1 MKKLICR
8 DCGVK
13 KELEEFRRRKRGSE
27 VRTHQCHSCHAAEER
42 IRSRIRRAKKD
53 RSIAV
58 QGMSA
63 LKRAK
68 SARQVEA
75 ICANMIEKFG
85 GINRLC
91 EVWKD
96 LLDGDLKRGGL
107 AGMRHMEA
115 VVRLLQHCDNHSLKN
130 FIS

>member
-13 KELEEFRRRKRGSE
+13 KELSEFRRRKRGSE

-42 IRSRIRRAKKD
+42 IRTRMRRNKKD
-53 RSIAV
+53 RTVAR
-58 QGMSA
+58 QGMAA

-75 ICANMIEKFG
+75 VGTTMIEKFG

-91 EVWKD
+91 KVWKD
-96 LLDGDLKRGGL
+96 LLDEDLKRGGL
-107 AGMRHMEA
+107 AGMRHMDA
-115 VVRLLQHCDNHSLKN
+115 VVRLLQHCDDQK
-130 FIS
+130 IKTIV

>member
-1 MKKLICR
+1 METLICR

-13 KELEEFRRRKRGSE
+13 KELSEFRKRKRGSE

-42 IRSRIRRAKKD
+42 IRTRIRRAKKD
-53 RSIAV
+53 RAIAI
-58 QGMSA
+58 QGMVS

-68 SARQVEA
+68 STRQVEA
-75 ICANMIEKFG
+75 ICATMIEKFG

-91 EVWKD
+91 KVWKN
-96 LLDGDLKRGGL
+96 LLDEDLKRGGL

-115 VVRLLQHCDNHSLKN
+115 VVRLLQHCDNHPLKN

>member
-1 MKKLICR
+1 MKTLICR

-13 KELEEFRRRKRGSE
+13 KELSEFRRRKRGSE

-42 IRSRIRRAKKD
+42 IRTRMRRNKKD
-53 RSIAV
+53 WAV
-58 QGMSA
+58 ARQGMAA

-75 ICANMIEKFG
+75 VCNTMIEKLG

-91 EVWKD
+91 KVWKD
-96 LLDGDLKRGGL
+96 LLDEDLKRGGL
-107 AGMRHMEA
+107 AGMRHMDA
-115 VVRLLQHCDNHSLKN
+115 VVRLLQHCDNCSLN
-130 FIS
+130 N

>member
-13 KELEEFRRRKRGSE
+13 KELDEFRRRKRGSE

-42 IRSRIRRAKKD
+42 IRTRIRRNKND
-53 RSIAV
+53 RTVAR
-58 QGMSA
+58 QGMAA

-75 ICANMIEKFG
+75 VCNTMIEKFG

-91 EVWKD
+91 KVWKD
-96 LLDGDLKRGGL
+96 LLDEDLKRGGL
-107 AGMRHMEA
+107 AGMRHMDA
-115 VVRLLQHCDNHSLKN
+115 VVRLLQHCDNCSLN
-130 FIS
+130 N

>member
-1 MKKLICR
+1 MKNLICR

-13 KELEEFRRRKRGSE
+13 KELSEFRRRKRGSE

-42 IRSRIRRAKKD
+42 IRTRIRRNKED
-53 RSIAV
+53 RAV
-58 QGMSA
+58 ARQGMVA

-75 ICANMIEKFG
+75 VCNTMIEKFG

-91 EVWKD
+91 KVWKD
-96 LLDGDLKRGGL
+96 LLDEDLKRGGL
-107 AGMRHMEA
+107 AGMRHMDA
-115 VVRLLQHCDNHSLKN
+115 VVRLLQHCDNCSLN
-130 FIS
+130 N

>member
-13 KELEEFRRRKRGSE
+13 KELSEFRRRKRGSE

-42 IRSRIRRAKKD
+42 IRTRMRRNKKD
-53 RSIAV
+53 RRVAR
-58 QGMSA
+58 QGMAA

-75 ICANMIEKFG
+75 VCTTMIEKFG

-91 EVWKD
+91 KVWKD
-96 LLDGDLKRGGL
+96 LLDEDLKRGGL
-107 AGMRHMEA
+107 AGMRHMDA
-115 VVRLLQHCDNHSLKN
+115 VVRLLQHCDDQK
-130 FIS
+130 IKTIV